1 MLLSYMYAQDVIEPD
16 THWRAIPS
24 SHRRCVSFLAHLICG
39 MSCVTDGNRS
49 PSPRSVIIFCAL
61 FASPTR
67 PKGDDVADC
76 VHRKGAVISRPS
88 VAWRPIVLLYCYCCW
103 ISAELLL
110 YVLSLSLS
118 LECIIRIG
126 IVTGRTSMARAVC
139 GAICDVLFRVFSS
152 PSRRL
157 QTFDSF
163 EMCGS
168 EHADELSFMLICC
181 LSLENYLAVPRFEF
195 CQIPDRPILAN
206 SYVDFFASHFPV
218 YFSWYDIV
226 TKML

>member
-118 LECIIRIG
+118 LSRMHYTNRHRYRSNVDG
-126 IVTGRTSMARAVC
+126 TSCLRCHLWCAISSVCFSVEKTSNFRQFRDVWKRARRRVELHV
-139 GAICDVLFRVFSS
+139 DLLFVAGKLPCCS
-152 PSRRL
+152 
-157 QTFDSF
+157 TFWI
-163 EMCGS
+163 
-168 EHADELSFMLICC
+168 LP
-181 LSLENYLAVPRFEF
+181 NPR
-195 CQIPDRPILAN
+195 
-206 SYVDFFASHFPV
+206 
-218 YFSWYDIV
+218 
-226 TKML
+226 

>member
-118 LECIIRIG
+118 LSRMHYTNRHRYRSNVDG
-126 IVTGRTSMARAVC
+126 TSCLRCHLWCAISSVCFSVEKTSNFRQFRDVWKRARRRVELHV
-139 GAICDVLFRVFSS
+139 DLLFVAGKLPCCF
-152 PSRRL
+152 
-157 QTFDSF
+157 TFWI
-163 EMCGS
+163 
-168 EHADELSFMLICC
+168 LP
-181 LSLENYLAVPRFEF
+181 NPR
-195 CQIPDRPILAN
+195 
-206 SYVDFFASHFPV
+206 
-218 YFSWYDIV
+218 
-226 TKML
+226 

>member
-118 LECIIRIG
+118 LSRMHYTNRHRYRSNVDG
-126 IVTGRTSMARAVC
+126 TSCLRYHLWCAISSVCFSVEKTSNFRQFRDVWKRARRRVELHV
-139 GAICDVLFRVFSS
+139 DLLFVAGKLPCCF
-152 PSRRL
+152 
-157 QTFDSF
+157 TFWI
-163 EMCGS
+163 
-168 EHADELSFMLICC
+168 LP
-181 LSLENYLAVPRFEF
+181 NPR
-195 CQIPDRPILAN
+195 
-206 SYVDFFASHFPV
+206 
-218 YFSWYDIV
+218 
-226 TKML
+226 